1 MAKVIVQREA
11 KPTIIIQIADLAAIA
26 ETFKAKPIVIQIV
39 DLVAVAE
46 VTT

>member
-1 MAKVIVQREA
+1 MTEVIIQREA
-11 KPTIIIQIADLAAIA
+11 KPTIIVQIADPAAAA
-26 ETFKAKPIVIQIV
+26 ETFEAKPIVIQIV